1 MYARAT
7 AFRLKPEAQHEVVT
21 HLREIRAQM
30 EALDGLIQAHAM
42 WNDEDG
48 HGQTVALFES
58 KEAAD
63 ASEPRWSAPSGRRS
77 RPHAGGADG
86 GRIRACREGRG
97 LIRAGG
103 GRPRR
108 LRRSRAGRAGAL

>member
-77 RPHAGGADG
+77 RPT
-86 GRIRACREGRG
+86 CRRRRWRSDTRMSRRSG